1 MRLRADEP
9 PGRRAAPRGTGG
21 GRTLGIALEDDP
33 AELVYSA
40 AKANYRHRPS
50 MLQDVA
56 AHRPTEIATLN
67 GGIVRAAD
75 EAGVDVP
82 LHRAIVDLIRGVE
95 RSWT

>member
-1 MRLRADEP
+1 MAD
-9 PGRRAAPRGTGG
+9 A
-21 GRTLGIALEDDP
+21 LGIELEDDP

-40 AKANYRHRPS
+40 AKANHRHRPS

-56 AHRPTEIATLN
+56 AQRPTEIAMLN
-67 GGIVRAAD
+67 GGIVRAAG

-95 RSWT
+95 RSWNE